1 MPLRS
6 STLGIYAEMS
16 LEEKLIYFYLVERA
30 AANPKIGLT
39 QQELS
44 RHSGLSFDR
53 VRGILKQMEE
63 KGYIKVTA
71 SGKRHNINLLEP
83 FHEPVRIAFTYEDTD
98 DRRLLSLEKEV
109 MRLSQGAKEGTRLST
124 LLKGDRAEV
133 VSEIER
139 DTGGLTLIEAYLV
152 GQVIALVGPE
162 RLKKAWRTK
171 AHEMKNPVRG
181 VCSMLLNKAYGNT
194 FTPQEKPEVTY
205 KMFVRREELD

>member
-6 STLGIYAEMS
+6 STLGVYAEMGI
-16 LEEKLIYFYLVERA
+16 EERLIYFYLVERA

-44 RHSGLSFDR
+44 RHSGLSLDR
-53 VRGILKQMEE
+53 VRGTLKQMED

-98 DRRLLSLEKEV
+98 DRRLLALEKEV
-109 MRLSQGAKEGTRLST
+109 LRLSLASKENTRLST
-124 LLKGDRAEV
+124 LLKGERAEI

-139 DTGGLTLIEAYLV
+139 HTGGLTLVEAYMI
-152 GQVIALVGPE
+152 GQVIATVGPE

-171 AHEMKNPVRG
+171 AHEVKNPVRG
-181 VCSMLLNKAYGNT
+181 ICSMLLNKAYGNT
-194 FTPQEKPEVTY
+194 FKPEEKPEVTY
-205 KMFVRREELD
+205 RKFKRGELD